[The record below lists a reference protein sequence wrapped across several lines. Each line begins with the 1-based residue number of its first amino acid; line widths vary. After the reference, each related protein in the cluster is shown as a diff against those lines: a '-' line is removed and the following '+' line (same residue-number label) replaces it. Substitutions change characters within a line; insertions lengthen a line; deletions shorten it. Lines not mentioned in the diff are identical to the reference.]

1 MRVADEYEKYFS
13 YINPSLMYSA
23 TVEGALEKGKD
34 AYQSGVKYNN
44 SSVLTAGFATLTDA
58 VSAVKEFV
66 YEKKRITLAQLKQ
79 ALSDNWSGYENIR
92 ATVLASPHKY
102 GNDDDA
108 ADKIAA
114 DLAAFES
121 SVVNFRPNAR
131 GGVYKASIHSAMQFL
146 WEGEKTAATPDGRTA
161 GAELS
166 KNASPSVGADK
177 SGVTA
182 LIASALKLKPY
193 AFTESFCLDVMLHP
207 SSAEGSDGLQV
218 MRTLLF
224 AYLNGNGMA
233 IQFNV
238 FDAKMLRDAQ
248 KHPEKYQNLQVRVCG
263 WNVLWNNLS
272 TDEQNAYIRRAE
284 NIAQ

>member
-23 TVEGALEKGKD
+23 TVEGALENGKD

-79 ALSDNWSGYENIR
+79 ALSDNWSGYGNLR

-121 SVVNFRPNAR
+121 SVVNFRPNAAR
-131 GGVYKASIHSAMQFL
+131 RRLQSFDTFRHAIFVGGRKDGGDAGRQNGGGGAF
-146 WEGEKTAATPDGRTA
+146 EKRFAVGR
-161 GAELS
+161 
-166 KNASPSVGADK
+166 
-177 SGVTA
+177 
-182 LIASALKLKPY
+182 
-193 AFTESFCLDVMLHP
+193 
-207 SSAEGSDGLQV
+207 
-218 MRTLLF
+218 
-224 AYLNGNGMA
+224 
-233 IQFNV
+233 
-238 FDAKMLRDAQ
+238 
-248 KHPEKYQNLQVRVCG
+248 
-263 WNVLWNNLS
+263 
-272 TDEQNAYIRRAE
+272 RR
-284 NIAQ
+284 